1 MAKRS
6 KDDEL
11 VDVTE
16 LVLSSP
22 PAEGVVRKPRKANG
36 DMTVAERLASKV
48 LSQRLL
54 GHFMTHYARKW
65 GHPYY
70 LVLDPKT
77 KSPRRDL
84 KILGDFGDQWGE
96 AATVRTIETFF
107 TTTDPLVTRCR
118 SYNTVDFQYHAPRL
132 RQAQAGGGISDK
144 TANNIHEISKA
155 MGRKA

>member
-1 MAKRS
+1 MVKRR

-22 PAEGVVRKPRKANG
+22 PAEGVVRKPRRANA
-36 DMTVAERLASKV
+36 DMTVEERLASKV
-48 LSQRLL
+48 PSQKLL
-54 GHFMTHYARKW
+54 GHFMTHYQRKW

-84 KILGDFGDQWGE
+84 KILGDFAAQWGYDD
-96 AATVRTIETFF
+96 TLQVIVTFF

-132 RQAQAGGGISDK
+132 RQAQVGGGISDK
-144 TANNIHEISKA
+144 TASNIHEISKA